1 MHRDVIGLGTL
12 DFVPRINLARV
23 TGMPFVV
30 NVDCVRLDEC
40 AADTPGFRVPRH
52 KITDFKSLRDH
63 GPAVGAQLGAPVK
76 PGPARTL
83 MYLM

>member
-12 DFVPRINLARV
+12 DFVLRIILARV

-30 NVDCVRLDEC
+30 NVDCVHLDKC
-40 AADTPGFRVPRH
+40 AADTPDFRVPRH
-52 KITDFKSLRDH
+52 KIIDFESLRDH
-63 GPAVGAQLGAPVK
+63 GPAVGVQFGAPVK
-76 PGPARTL
+76 PSPARTL